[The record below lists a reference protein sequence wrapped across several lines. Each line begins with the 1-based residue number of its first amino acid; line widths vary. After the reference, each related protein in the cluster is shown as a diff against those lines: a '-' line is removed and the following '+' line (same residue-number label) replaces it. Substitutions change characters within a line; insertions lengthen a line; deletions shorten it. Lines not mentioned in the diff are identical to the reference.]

1 MVRKTPV
8 VAGVFFIVLGYSV
21 IMSDKN
27 GSNSDKRR
35 ESDDDKVIRFPTLAQ
50 RDRMRREEREQQ
62 KRWQKEYQAQRKAQ
76 ARSNNPPFFNTGN
89 LPVVTKYMALAF
101 VMIHIVM
108 VWGVDES
115 MRMSVIQSFGF
126 VAANYIQ
133 GSAPFWQ
140 LLVSPFSYAFLHGD
154 WMHIGF
160 NVVMLLAL
168 GAMFERIIGA
178 RLFLL
183 VFFACSLSGALLSF
197 VLASDSA
204 IPIVGAAGG
213 LSGLFAGMIIVFHA
227 RGIYGPISPKLAR
240 YGVLPLLGFW
250 LGVMILMG
258 LLMGGI
264 AWQAHVG
271 GFLCGVVLMM
281 FARRGGVIL

>member
-1 MVRKTPV
+1 
-8 VAGVFFIVLGYSV
+8 
-21 IMSDKN
+21 MSDKN
-27 GSNSDKRR
+27 GSNSDERDGG
-35 ESDDDKVIRFPTLAQ
+35 DDDKVIRFPTLAQ
-50 RDRMRREEREQQ
+50 RDQMRREEREQE

-76 ARSNNPPFFNTGN
+76 ARLDNPPFFNTGN
-89 LPVVTKYMALAF
+89 LPDVTKYMALAF
-101 VMIHIVM
+101 VVIHLVLM
-108 VWGVDES
+108 FGVDES
-115 MRMSVIQSFGF
+115 LRMSVIRDFGF
-126 VAANYIQ
+126 VAADYTQ

-168 GAMFERIIGA
+168 GTMFERIIGA
-178 RLFLL
+178 RLFLF

-197 VLASDSA
+197 MLAPYSA
-204 IPIVGAAGG
+204 TPIVGASGG

-227 RGIYGPISPKLAR
+227 RGIYGPISPKLTR
-240 YGVLPLLGFW
+240 YGVFPLLGFW
-250 LGVMILMG
+250 LGLMILMG

-271 GFLCGVVLMM
+271 GFLCGVALVMM
-281 FARRGGVIL
+281 ARRRGFIM